1 MSDLFELEPPI
12 DERAETES
20 GPAHLRAPE
29 PVSQLATHWFAARAE
44 FIAAGS
50 DARGNRD
57 QAAELLALGAMRT
70 VYWLAVAN
78 VELALAREIAEWWA
92 ECAPLHGQGEII
104 K

>member
-1 MSDLFELEPPI
+1 MSNLELFELDAQQEQS
-12 DERAETES
+12 EA
-20 GPAHLRAPE
+20 GPAHMRAPA
-29 PVSQLATHWFAARAE
+29 PVSQLTTHWFAARAE
-44 FIAAGS
+44 FIAAGC

-57 QAAELLALGAMRT
+57 PVAELLALGAMRT

>member
-1 MSDLFELEPPI
+1 MSNFELFELDAQQE
-12 DERAETES
+12 
-20 GPAHLRAPE
+20 
-29 PVSQLATHWFAARAE
+29 Q
-44 FIAAGS
+44 S

-57 QAAELLALGAMRT
+57 QVAELLALGAMRA

>member
-1 MSDLFELEPPI
+1 M
-12 DERAETES
+12 
-20 GPAHLRAPE
+20 
-29 PVSQLATHWFAARAE
+29 
-44 FIAAGS
+44 
-50 DARGNRD
+50 
-57 QAAELLALGAMRT
+57 AELLALGAMRT